1 MAMMYRI
8 SYKPLWDLC
17 YKKDISHAQLRKR
30 ANISPATLTKLN
42 KNQYVALEVIIRLAN
57 TLNCRNPNEIIEFVP
72 VESRIEPRA
81 SER

>member
-1 MAMMYRI
+1 MGMLYRI

-17 YKKDISHAQLRKR
+17 YRKDISHAELRRR

-42 KNQYVALEVIIRLAN
+42 KNQYVAMEVVVRLAN
-57 TLNCRNPNEIIEFVP
+57 VLNCRNPNEIIEFVP
-72 VESRIEPRA
+72 VEAHIEPRA